1 MFILSELLWK
11 KKPVSDWIEIETRL
25 IATDLDKHKFALRL
39 IKTNSKTA
47 QRIFLV
53 VQIESVF
60 DRFKN
65 RKYCI
70 IFQMNI
76 VNKRRFYKKYL
87 ANLIVFVARA
97 FVAISEKPMHQR
109 NLREI
114 TKTQE
119 YRMTF
124 LSYVLF

>member
-1 MFILSELLWK
+1 MK
-11 KKPVSDWIEIETRL
+11 QKPVSDWIEIETRL
-25 IATDLDKHKFALRL
+25 IATDLDKHKLRL

-76 VNKRRFYKKYL
+76 VNRRRFYK
-87 ANLIVFVARA
+87 NI
-97 FVAISEKPMHQR
+97 
-109 NLREI
+109 
-114 TKTQE
+114 
-119 YRMTF
+119 
-124 LSYVLF
+124 

>member
-1 MFILSELLWK
+1 MK
-11 KKPVSDWIEIETRL
+11 KKTVSDWIEIETRL

-76 VNKRRFYKKYL
+76 VNRRRFYK
-87 ANLIVFVARA
+87 NI
-97 FVAISEKPMHQR
+97 
-109 NLREI
+109 
-114 TKTQE
+114 
-119 YRMTF
+119 
-124 LSYVLF
+124 

>member
-1 MFILSELLWK
+1 MNSYGK
-11 KKPVSDWIEIETRL
+11 KTVSDCEIETRL

-76 VNKRRFYKKYL
+76 VNKRRFYKK
-87 ANLIVFVARA
+87 IF
-97 FVAISEKPMHQR
+97 S
-109 NLREI
+109 
-114 TKTQE
+114 
-119 YRMTF
+119 
-124 LSYVLF
+124 